1 MTPTKPVQAGEQRKV
16 RRPMRKKML
25 LPVYFRVY
33 RNTFYVTSLSGNHSQ
48 LIIAR
53 IKATM
58 SARFVQQTSVDSV
71 YQTMGPLSNKGLKN
85 PSGDNNCF
93 LNSSIQ
99 VRERT
104 RLVDVILLGLPVDS
118 LAFGRLPKKLS
129 ARARRIASREMPT
142 GQSLRRLFAGSRARL
157 GRVYPIFPISFR

>member
-1 MTPTKPVQAGEQRKV
+1 
-16 RRPMRKKML
+16 
-25 LPVYFRVY
+25 
-33 RNTFYVTSLSGNHSQ
+33 
-48 LIIAR
+48 
-53 IKATM
+53 M
-58 SARFVQQTSVDSV
+58 SARFDQQTSVDSV
-71 YQTMGPLSNKGLKN
+71 YQTMGSLSNKGLKN

-129 ARARRIASREMPT
+129 ARVRRIASREMPT

-157 GRVYPIFPISFR
+157 GRVYPTFPMHFLQVMFTQYQHSQMTVLPPDVMRQAMAHSFAVRKRK